1 MTPTDYF
8 IAKQIAWAT
17 NRNLKLIG
25 SRGER
30 GRLVYTS
37 SVTANLFQPLN
48 QATRT
53 DLDSGDGAELAGTSD
68 KPAKIQA
75 LHSSSALGINV
86 FDYWRGRPDLSPL
99 TSSCGLSRRNAAFA
113 ADVRFEQR
121 FSIDDRFQYVP
132 NIDVVIV
139 RGTGQ
144 YKTYAIECK
153 FTEPYSS
160 RQHGGMDPKYFKSP
174 DIWARL
180 SATRKLAETISPSDK
195 RFQFLHAAQLIKH
208 ILGLNRKFG
217 HARYRL
223 LYLWYDA
230 LGQPGFQH
238 RREIEDFA
246 NTVRSDG
253 VVFHESTYQDV
264 IVRLAEYRK
273 GNAKYIGYL
282 TERYL

>member
-1 MTPTDYF
+1 MTPTDHI
-8 IAKQIAWAT
+8 IAKQLAWAT
-17 NRNLKLIG
+17 NRALKLTG
-25 SRGER
+25 SSGDS
-30 GRLVYTS
+30 GRPVYTS
-37 SVTANLFQPLN
+37 SVNANLFQPLN
-48 QATRT
+48 KATRA
-53 DLDSGDGAELAGTSD
+53 DLENGDGSELAGTS
-68 KPAKIQA
+68 KKTAKIHA

-86 FDYWRGRPDLSPL
+86 FDYWRGRADLSPL
-99 TSSCGLSRRNAAFA
+99 TSSCGLSRRGTAFN
-113 ADVRFEQR
+113 ADVSFEQQ
-121 FSIDDRFQYVP
+121 FSIDDRFQYAP

-139 RGTGQ
+139 RSTGQ

-160 RQHGGMDPKYFKSP
+160 RQHGGVDPKYFES
-174 DIWARL
+174 DGIWPGL
-180 SATRKLAETISPSDK
+180 SATHQLARTISPSDN

-230 LGQPGFQH
+230 LGKPGFQH

-246 NTVRSDG
+246 DIVRSDG

-264 IVRLAEYRK
+264 IVRLAEYRND
-273 GNAKYIGYL
+273 NAKYIAYL